1 MNRPSAPSDLAA
13 GRDENK
19 PATPTNHA
27 SAFGAGA
34 GLSTDWIRRGL
45 VILSLGLA
53 LLGVSTSISRV
64 AAQQTQPPNI
74 AAASDLQFALQEIAA
89 SFTKDTGQ
97 SVNLTFGSSGNFLR
111 QIQQGAPFQMFLSA
125 DEGFVRQLSEAGKTE
140 DGGTLYAIGRIVLF
154 APTGSSLRVDAELA
168 DLRAALADGRIQ
180 RFAIAN
186 PEHAPYGRAAEEAL
200 RSRGLWDAVQPRLV
214 LGENVS
220 QAAQFATSGSSQG
233 GIFAYSLALSQHV
246 SDRGSYVLIPAEW
259 HKPLRQSM
267 VLLKGA
273 GDTARAFYAYVQQPA
288 ARAIFR
294 KYGFVLPGE
303 AT

>member
-1 MNRPSAPSDLAA
+1 MNRPSPPAHLAGHSH
-13 GRDENK
+13 GRS
-19 PATPTNHA
+19 PTTQTTAVSAFRA
-27 SAFGAGA
+27 SASLARA
-34 GLSTDWIRRGL
+34 WTRRGA
-45 VILSLGLA
+45 VILGLGLA
-53 LLGVSTSISRV
+53 LLGLSTSISNV
-64 AAQQTQPPNI
+64 VAQQTQPPNI
-74 AAASDLQFALQEIAA
+74 AAASDLQFALEEIAA
-89 SFTKDTGQ
+89 AFTRDTGQ

-125 DEGFVRQLSEAGKTE
+125 DEGFVQQLAQAGKTE
-140 DGGTLYAIGRIVLF
+140 DGGTLYAVGRIVLF
-154 APTGSSLRVDAELA
+154 APGGSSLRVDADLA

-220 QAAQFATSGSSQG
+220 QAAQFAASGSAQG
-233 GIFAYSLALSQHV
+233 GIFAYSLALSPQV
-246 SDRGSYVLIPAEW
+246 GGRGSYVLIPAEW
-259 HKPLRQSM
+259 HKPLRQGM
-267 VLLKGA
+267 VLIKGA

-294 KYGFVLPGE
+294 RYGFVLPGE
-303 AT
+303 AS